1 MTCAGDEIGWD
12 FVQSVLRF
20 KTSFSGY
27 CAEMTRRYITAMD
40 NAPHFMSP
48 NTFINWFFAWL
59 ASMKIDFRKHID
71 PQCGH
76 DPPMLACDGTHI
88 GVSIMNMELERTVT
102 GIDLDKEIKPKHKRL
117 DRLLICDKTTRK
129 HLRYMCNKKLSKL
142 PEDEILTLEQE
153 NRKTQDML
161 RHIQTKN
168 APIVH
173 EFIQLFLSGNKE
185 DVFNNWMAK
194 LLHMLSGDPPIE
206 SVVPFTS
213 HGDILT
219 ACVQLQAH
227 NYNVQLLD
235 DLRRHCVEIAK
246 LLHYSWSNGTLQTVT
261 QFIQHLVEL
270 VIEVHVNDLDPIQ
283 PQVIPGT
290 YYPPSGVAYYFSPTG
305 EQLRKLPKYKVVKT
319 SKTPNFDDNPLVDK
333 QCTKNYPG
341 VSHGGYGYMFV
352 YFCPIH
358 GHSYGFHLINGSEGR
373 KDAFAALYKYK
384 EKMPQHLFYDFACQ
398 LSEYCLNR
406 EPQLFADTKFWHD
419 LFHSIT
425 HVCGKNFK
433 SVRIEGLEGINT
445 EICEQ
450 FNGFLQ
456 CIKYTGSHLSQE
468 HFMFFVQFFLYIFNK
483 QKSEKFRKMA
493 ILAFACQQ

>member
-1 MTCAGDEIGWD
+1 
-12 FVQSVLRF
+12 
-20 KTSFSGY
+20 
-27 CAEMTRRYITAMD
+27 
-40 NAPHFMSP
+40 
-48 NTFINWFFAWL
+48 
-59 ASMKIDFRKHID
+59 
-71 PQCGH
+71 
-76 DPPMLACDGTHI
+76 
-88 GVSIMNMELERTVT
+88 
-102 GIDLDKEIKPKHKRL
+102 
-117 DRLLICDKTTRK
+117 
-129 HLRYMCNKKLSKL
+129 MCNKKLSKL

-153 NRKTQDML
+153 NRKTEDML

-246 LLHYSWSNGTLQTVT
+246 LLHYSWSNVTLQTVT

-283 PQVIPGT
+283 PQIIPGT

-305 EQLRKLPKYKVVKT
+305 EQLRKLPKYNIVKT

-384 EKMPQHLFYDFACQ
+384 EKMPQHLFYD
-398 LSEYCLNR
+398 CL
-406 EPQLFADTKFWHD
+406 P
-419 LFHSIT
+419 I
-425 HVCGKNFK
+425 V
-433 SVRIEGLEGINT
+433 
-445 EICEQ
+445 
-450 FNGFLQ
+450 
-456 CIKYTGSHLSQE
+456 
-468 HFMFFVQFFLYIFNK
+468 
-483 QKSEKFRKMA
+483 
-493 ILAFACQQ
+493 